1 MTIIKKIL
9 KEYFKKISY
18 GFFLLLYGKIY
29 KYSNY
34 NDFDEVESKEVKLE
48 DRAYSIFKI
57 AKSRIYTDR
66 IHNTAVIINQTL
78 VKGPSY
84 QLRNNNN
91 SKIEN
96 NIVLKIGTPRVLKK
110 IKGNVL
116 SLLTGGGGN
125 DNYWHWMFDVLPRIK
140 LCEQIIMRENIN
152 FLLVPDD
159 KRPFQIETLQNL
171 HFSKDKIL
179 SSEKFRHISSDSLI
193 ICDHPYVKKNSH
205 LETQNI
211 PRWIISWLRD
221 VFLKKNSTG
230 NCATLG
236 MVGSWGKGG
245 CTFG

>member
-84 QLRNNNN
+84 QLRNNN
-91 SKIEN
+91 
-96 NIVLKIGTPRVLKK
+96 
-110 IKGNVL
+110 IKV
-116 SLLTGGGGN
+116 
-125 DNYWHWMFDVLPRIK
+125 
-140 LCEQIIMRENIN
+140 
-152 FLLVPDD
+152 
-159 KRPFQIETLQNL
+159 
-171 HFSKDKIL
+171 
-179 SSEKFRHISSDSLI
+179 
-193 ICDHPYVKKNSH
+193 
-205 LETQNI
+205 
-211 PRWIISWLRD
+211 
-221 VFLKKNSTG
+221 
-230 NCATLG
+230 
-236 MVGSWGKGG
+236 
-245 CTFG
+245 